1 MYIVKSLCDIN
12 GYVFTIKKKKKEC
25 GEMRGGEGVVT
36 TAFVLRRDDRGHDEK
51 RLAII
56 IWTRYG

>member
-1 MYIVKSLCDIN
+1 MYLLL
-12 GYVFTIKKKKKEC
+12 KKKKEC

>member
-1 MYIVKSLCDIN
+1 MVMYLLL
-12 GYVFTIKKKKKEC
+12 KKKKKEC

>member
-1 MYIVKSLCDIN
+1 
-12 GYVFTIKKKKKEC
+12 
-25 GEMRGGEGVVT
+25 MRGGEGVVT

-56 IWTRYG
+56 IWTRYGWFDGFSSLSSR